1 MLIGFVHE
9 LLASIFLRSLAPPE
23 LPGFI
28 ATMNALTSAGWFFV
42 PVGSLIVSPAHEHRL
57 VPDRSHC
64 FMCLAFCTIPSPTTP
79 LPPAIALTRYP
90 SAWQT
95 SEIGLGFARCQE
107 ARQTERTNRV
117 HFRYGLVILLQLFPT
132 PPHDDA
138 VTFRYR
144 PESAYRKRTSTSPTK
159 HTNSHTGPAAPA
171 VCLRHK
177 TPHHPLT
184 ISVY

>member
-1 MLIGFVHE
+1 
-9 LLASIFLRSLAPPE
+9 
-23 LPGFI
+23 
-28 ATMNALTSAGWFFV
+28 MNALTSAGWLFV
-42 PVGSLIVSPAHEHRL
+42 PVDSLIVSPAHEHRL

-90 SAWQT
+90 SAWQA

-144 PESAYRKRTSTSPTK
+144 PESGYRKRTSISPTK
-159 HTNSHTGPAAPA
+159 HTNSQPGRPKASRGRSIHPAQLNTDRFPLFVPTGADD
-171 VCLRHK
+171 RYRNTK
-177 TPHHPLT
+177 M
-184 ISVY
+184 